1 MIIDKFFLVN
11 IQHGGIAGGG
21 RGGGVHVYFSND
33 LMDRPAGKWI
43 AFEEE
48 VMESW
53 GLEVGFYDWGGDQV
67 FFNLLD
73 RSELVNQTRTSFESD
88 FFFLSFFLFLK

>member
-1 MIIDKFFLVN
+1 M
-11 IQHGGIAGGG
+11 
-21 RGGGVHVYFSND
+21 YFSNE

-53 GLEVGFYDWGGDQV
+53 GLKLGFYD
-67 FFNLLD
+67 
-73 RSELVNQTRTSFESD
+73 
-88 FFFLSFFLFLK
+88 